1 MNQIFNNDN
10 GFTLIE
16 VLIAVSISSIVILSI
31 NTIILSSYNIYEN
44 NINSIERSQK
54 SMLFTSWLKTKVDN
68 SSTSYVSNND
78 SLFTIKENNSSY
90 LYKLNLYQSQGKPA
104 VGLEK
109 YQFNN
114 NILSYIEKEP
124 IINGVID
131 LNISEVIINKDYK
144 YFYLKLL
151 FDDNTKHT
159 TVIY

>member
-31 NTIILSSYNIYEN
+31 NTIILSSYQIYEN

-78 SLFTIKENNSSY
+78 NLFTIKEKNSSY
-90 LYKLNLYQSQGKPA
+90 LYKLNLYKSQGKPA

-131 LNISEVIINKDYK
+131 LNISEVKINKEYK
-144 YFYLKLL
+144 YFYMNLTFENNKRYNSII
-151 FDDNTKHT
+151 F
-159 TVIY
+159 

>member
-10 GFTLIE
+10 GFTLVE

-31 NTIILSSYNIYEN
+31 NTIILSSYQIYAN

-78 SLFTIKENNSSY
+78 NLFTIKEKNSSY
-90 LYKLNLYQSQGKPA
+90 LYKLSLYESQGKPA

-131 LNISEVIINKDYK
+131 LNIFEVKINKEYK
-144 YFYLKLL
+144 YFYMNLTFENNKRYNSII
-151 FDDNTKHT
+151 F
-159 TVIY
+159 

>member
-10 GFTLIE
+10 GFTLVE

-31 NTIILSSYNIYEN
+31 NTIILSSYQIYEN

-78 SLFTIKENNSSY
+78 NLFTIKEKNSSY
-90 LYKLNLYQSQGKPA
+90 LYKLNLYKSQEKPA

-109 YQFNN
+109 YQSNN

-144 YFYLKLL
+144 YFYLNLL
-151 FDDNTKHT
+151 FDDNTKYT